1 VSYPCINL
9 ASVSPLIR
17 RFRLVSG
24 RCVLSYSYFY
34 HTRNKPVR
42 SNLSPNLHH
51 LRRISLTLQTRKAS
65 NCQMLPDQNTSVLSR
80 TASIKHNLLRLPV
93 SSRPYSR
100 MNVIVL
106 EAYLRSYLNKPS
118 NVGRTSELS
127 LYQFGHSPRIR
138 RLRLIRLAEQL
149 ASGRCVPLSCCA
161 SIILITWQSAA
172 ISAARPATSGDLIY
186 GKFALT
192 VPICSANDAPIYQ
205 RVDNFAYHC
214 VRY

>member
-1 VSYPCINL
+1 VSYPCIDL
-9 ASVSPLIR
+9 ASVSSLIR

-34 HTRNKPVR
+34 HTKNKPVR

-65 NCQMLPDQNTSVLSR
+65 NCQMLPDQNSSVLSR
-80 TASIKHNLLRLPV
+80 TTSIKHNLLRLPV

-100 MNVIVL
+100 MNVMVL
-106 EAYLRSYLNKPS
+106 EANLRSDLNKPS

-127 LYQFGHSPRIR
+127 LYQFGHSRMS

-149 ASGRCVPLSCCA
+149 AYGRCVPLSCCA
-161 SIILITWQSAA
+161 SIILITWQSA
-172 ISAARPATSGDLIY
+172 SDFSRKFCHPRRKARNFRGSHLWQIRAHGPN
-186 GKFALT
+186 
-192 VPICSANDAPIYQ
+192 VQ
-205 RVDNFAYHC
+205 RQRRTHLST
-214 VRY
+214 R